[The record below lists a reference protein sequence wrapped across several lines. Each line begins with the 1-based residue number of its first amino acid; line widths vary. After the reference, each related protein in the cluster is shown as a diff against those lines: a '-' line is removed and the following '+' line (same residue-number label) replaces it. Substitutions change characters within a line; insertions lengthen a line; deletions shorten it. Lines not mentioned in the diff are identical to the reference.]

1 MKIIIYYHL
10 TLINNW
16 ETVLREQCT
25 RIIFSGLYEI
35 VHSIRC
41 YAIDVNGD
49 QETVCRNLLRNYGM
63 KFYLEGVERTGTEWL
78 TLKNIKD
85 RVEDDD
91 VVLYIHT
98 KGVSRYDTDNYTL
111 QIKEKE
117 LEIDNKFKFKVLNM
131 YKNVE
136 QWRDLME
143 YFLIRHHEKCLEIF
157 NTNIKID
164 TIGINVAGK
173 PYHYSGNF
181 WWARGRYLR
190 SLPYDT
196 PNDEPWLL
204 QNKGNFVTM
213 YQSPLSGTG
222 HYFYEY
228 PMKFFIN
235 NNSSDTVQ
243 LYSSLNTSQDPNY
256 IMDKPSEVSFTPPL
270 KSTES

>member
-10 TLINNW
+10 TLLNNW

-25 RIIFSGLYEI
+25 RIIFSGLYDI

-41 YAIDVNGD
+41 YAIDINGD
-49 QETVCRNLLRNYGM
+49 QEEVCRNLLRNYGM
-63 KFYLEGVERTGTEWL
+63 KFYLEGVERSGTEWL

-91 VVLYIHT
+91 IVLYIHT
-98 KGVSRYDTDNYTL
+98 KGVSRYNTDNYTL
-111 QIKEKE
+111 QTKEKE
-117 LEIDNKFKFKVLNM
+117 LEIDHKFKFKVLNM
-131 YKNVE
+131 YKNIE

-157 NTNIKID
+157 NTNINID

-213 YQSPLSGTG
+213 YQSPLLGTG

-228 PMKFFIN
+228 PMQFFID
-235 NNSSDTVQ
+235 NNSRDTIQ
-243 LYSSLNTSQDPNY
+243 LYNSLNTLQDPNY
-256 IMDKPSEVSFTPPL
+256 IMDTPSEVSFSPPP

>member
-1 MKIIIYYHL
+1 MRKGNSYRGSAL
-10 TLINNW
+10 NNW

-25 RIIFSGLYEI
+25 RIIFSGLYDI

-91 VVLYIHT
+91 IVLYIHT
-98 KGVSRYDTDNYTL
+98 KGVSRYNTDNYTL
-111 QIKEKE
+111 
-117 LEIDNKFKFKVLNM
+117 
-131 YKNVE
+131 
-136 QWRDLME
+136 
-143 YFLIRHHEKCLEIF
+143 EKCLEIF

-204 QNKGNFVTM
+204 QKKGNFVTM

-228 PMKFFIN
+228 PMRFFID

-243 LYSSLNTSQDPNY
+243 LYNSLNTSQDPNY